1 MDRFRDKKWLCKVTN
16 FGCDFCA
23 RCIISL
29 IRRAWAVGARLKI
42 ERGERGKEKKT
53 PFANIMN
60 TLALHSI
67 HRWRTNSQP
76 FAVKRK
82 EGAEGEH

>member
-1 MDRFRDKKWLCKVTN
+1 ME
-16 FGCDFCA
+16 
-23 RCIISL
+23 IS
-29 IRRAWAVGARLKI
+29 RAWAVGARLKI

-76 FAVKRK
+76 FAIKRK
-82 EGAEGEH
+82 EGRRENTKSPPPSGLW

>member
-1 MDRFRDKKWLCKVTN
+1 ME
-16 FGCDFCA
+16 
-23 RCIISL
+23 IS
-29 IRRAWAVGARLKI
+29 RAWVVGARLKI